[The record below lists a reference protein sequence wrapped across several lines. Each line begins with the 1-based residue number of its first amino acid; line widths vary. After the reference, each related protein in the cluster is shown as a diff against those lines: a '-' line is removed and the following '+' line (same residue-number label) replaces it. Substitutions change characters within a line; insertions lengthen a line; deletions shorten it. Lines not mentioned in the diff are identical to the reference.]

1 MNFFHTKNGHHTIFG
16 LAVSRAI
23 LNLSAGADTPQCKL
37 QFRITF
43 LENKITYRNTI
54 HKEENQQGEENAKQD
69 FEEVTLVD
77 VSPEDKLERFE
88 GRRVP

>member
-1 MNFFHTKNGHHTIFG
+1 MNFFHTKNGHHTIFD
-16 LAVSRAI
+16 LAVSKAI
-23 LNLSAGADTPQCKL
+23 LKLSAGADTPQCKL
-37 QFRITF
+37 QFRITS

-77 VSPEDKLERFE
+77 VSPEDKLEGFE

>member
-1 MNFFHTKNGHHTIFG
+1 MNFFHTKNGHHIIFG
-16 LAVSRAI
+16 LAVSQAI
-23 LNLSAGADTPQCKL
+23 LNLSARADTPQCKL

-77 VSPEDKLERFE
+77 VSPDDKLERFE
-88 GRRVP
+88 RRRVP

>member
-1 MNFFHTKNGHHTIFG
+1 MNFFHTKNGHHTIFH
-16 LAVSRAI
+16 LAVSKAI
-23 LNLSAGADTPQCKL
+23 LKLSAGADTPQCKL

>member
-1 MNFFHTKNGHHTIFG
+1 MNFFHTKNGHHTIFD
-16 LAVSRAI
+16 LAVSKAI
-23 LNLSAGADTPQCKL
+23 LKLSAGADTPQCKL

>member
-1 MNFFHTKNGHHTIFG
+1 MNFFHTKNGYHTIFG
-16 LAVSRAI
+16 LAVSKAI
-23 LNLSAGADTPQCKL
+23 LKLSAGADTPQCKL

-77 VSPEDKLERFE
+77 VSPEEKLERFE
-88 GRRVP
+88 RRRVP